1 MTMFREALIWI
12 VLLIFNL
19 INTFLVLVG
28 KSSLFK
34 VPLWST
40 WLVWGIVTI
49 IIVGVLLFRKHL
61 QKKHPRINKRLN
73 NNKDFEAGEFF
84 VQMPLY
90 IIEKQSNVIYGN
102 ETITYKPVFVNI
114 FHKLLSLFGV
124 QTKYSLY
131 MTSSENNVKVIRTNV
146 VANRPQY
153 TMYLNNEEV
162 GTLEMKQ
169 FFKSGGKQHIP
180 YTFNYKSEVFDVSS
194 PFFSNETKITF
205 ENDVVLTAKRS
216 FLDISKSKR
225 TKKRGEKHD
234 IHIHSTRVEK
244 EILLA
249 IYLQCVINKQTR

>member
-1 MTMFREALIWI
+1 
-12 VLLIFNL
+12 
-19 INTFLVLVG
+19 
-28 KSSLFK
+28 
-34 VPLWST
+34 
-40 WLVWGIVTI
+40 
-49 IIVGVLLFRKHL
+49 
-61 QKKHPRINKRLN
+61 
-73 NNKDFEAGEFF
+73 
-84 VQMPLY
+84 
-90 IIEKQSNVIYGN
+90 
-102 ETITYKPVFVNI
+102 
-114 FHKLLSLFGV
+114 
-124 QTKYSLY
+124 

-169 FFKSGGKQHIP
+169 FFKSGGKQQIP
-180 YTFNYKSEVFDVSS
+180 YTFNYKSEVFDVSN

-225 TKKRGEKHD
+225 TKKRGEKHT

-249 IYLQCVINKQTR
+249 IYLQCVINKQTQ

>member
-1 MTMFREALIWI
+1 
-12 VLLIFNL
+12 
-19 INTFLVLVG
+19 
-28 KSSLFK
+28 
-34 VPLWST
+34 
-40 WLVWGIVTI
+40 
-49 IIVGVLLFRKHL
+49 
-61 QKKHPRINKRLN
+61 
-73 NNKDFEAGEFF
+73 
-84 VQMPLY
+84 MPLY
-90 IIEKQSNVIYGN
+90 IIENQSNVIYGN
-102 ETITYKPVFVNI
+102 ETITYKLVFVNI

-169 FFKSGGKQHIP
+169 FFKSGGKQQIP

-216 FLDISKSKR
+216 F
-225 TKKRGEKHD
+225 
-234 IHIHSTRVEK
+234 
-244 EILLA
+244 
-249 IYLQCVINKQTR
+249 

>member
-1 MTMFREALIWI
+1 MFKQNI
-12 VLLIFNL
+12 V
-19 INTFLVLVG
+19 
-28 KSSLFK
+28 
-34 VPLWST
+34 
-40 WLVWGIVTI
+40 
-49 IIVGVLLFRKHL
+49 
-61 QKKHPRINKRLN
+61 
-73 NNKDFEAGEFF
+73 
-84 VQMPLY
+84 Y
-90 IIEKQSNVIYGN
+90 I
-102 ETITYKPVFVNI
+102 
-114 FHKLLSLFGV
+114 L
-124 QTKYSLY
+124 
-131 MTSSENNVKVIRTNV
+131 TSSENNVKVIRTNV